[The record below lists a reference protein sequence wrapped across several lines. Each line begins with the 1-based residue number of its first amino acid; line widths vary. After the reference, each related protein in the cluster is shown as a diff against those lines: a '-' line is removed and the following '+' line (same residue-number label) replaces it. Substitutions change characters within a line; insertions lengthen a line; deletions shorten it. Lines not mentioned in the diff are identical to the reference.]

1 MSGRRRWPTWVMPYD
16 YVFPTNSTLG
26 KLGVQTTGTVG
37 ANTQNKHG
45 APGICTH
52 SGIALWRLFRATG
65 KIQYLQL
72 LHEIAATMPQYLSHP
87 LHPIDKMK
95 IGWMSERVST
105 TDWLEGIGELMYGS
119 TWAETSLMLSYIELP
134 GVYIQP
140 DKSFVF
146 AIDHVET
153 QITRDNTKSL
163 TVKFSNPTK
172 AIAKVKVFV
181 ESSVQAKIP
190 LGENALYNCLII
202 NLQPGE
208 SKELKFR
215 K

>member
-1 MSGRRRWPTWVMPYD
+1 
-16 YVFPTNSTLG
+16 
-26 KLGVQTTGTVG
+26 
-37 ANTQNKHG
+37 
-45 APGICTH
+45 
-52 SGIALWRLFRATG
+52 
-65 KIQYLQL
+65 
-72 LHEIAATMPQYLSHP
+72 
-87 LHPIDKMK
+87 MK

-119 TWAETSLMLSYIELP
+119 TWAETSLMLSYVELP

-146 AIDHVET
+146 TLDHIES
-153 QITRDNTKSL
+153 QIVKNTSNSL

-172 AIAKVKVFV
+172 AMAIVKVFS
-181 ESSVQAKIP
+181 ETSKKALLP
-190 LGENALYNCLII
+190 LGENSQYNGLII

-208 SKELKFR
+208 TREMKFR

>member
-1 MSGRRRWPTWVMPYD
+1 
-16 YVFPTNSTLG
+16 
-26 KLGVQTTGTVG
+26 
-37 ANTQNKHG
+37 
-45 APGICTH
+45 
-52 SGIALWRLFRATG
+52 
-65 KIQYLQL
+65 
-72 LHEIAATMPQYLSHP
+72 MPQYLSHP

-190 LGENALYNCLII
+190 MGENALYNCLII